1 MRVLIT
7 GVSGFA
13 GRHLA
18 AVCAAEGA
26 EVHGLVRPG
35 GSPAPEGVRAHAAG
49 ISDAAEVAAVL
60 AAADP
65 DLVFHLAGAAS
76 VGRSFGDPMGTWEA
90 NLTGTL
96 SVLEALRAL
105 DDPPRCVVVT
115 SGEIYG
121 RVPVEDLPV
130 DAMTPLNPLS
140 PYGASKGAAD
150 LAAAQYRA
158 GYGLPVIR
166 VRAFNHIGPGQD
178 DRFVVPNVARQI
190 AAAELE
196 GRSELTVKVGNVST
210 RRDFTD
216 VRDVAEAY
224 WLLGTAGDPD
234 VVYQACSGRS
244 RAVRE
249 LVDTLA
255 SLARIDARIS
265 SDAALRREGEQ
276 PDLYGSPAALEALGW
291 TPSRPVEQSLSD
303 ALDWWRAEL
312 AKKER

>member
-1 MRVLIT
+1 MRILIT

-18 AVCAAEGA
+18 AVCAGHGA

-35 GSPAPEGVRAHAAG
+35 GSPAPEGVIAHGTAISDLPAVAAAVAG
-49 ISDAAEVAAVL
+49 IR
-60 AAADP
+60 P
-65 DLVFHLAGAAS
+65 DLVFHLAGASS
-76 VGRSFGDPMGTWEA
+76 VGRSFGDPVGTWEA

-96 SVLEALRAL
+96 AVLEALRAM
-105 DDPPRCVVVT
+105 DTPPRCVVVT

-130 DAMTPLNPLS
+130 DVGTPLNPLS
-140 PYGASKGAAD
+140 PYGASKAAAD
-150 LAAAQYRA
+150 LAAAQYRM

-190 AAAELE
+190 AAAELAGE
-196 GRSELTVKVGNVST
+196 RELVVKVGNVST

-224 WLLGTAGDPD
+224 WLLGAEGDPD

-255 SLARIDARIS
+255 GLSRIDAEIS

-291 TPSRPVEQSLSD
+291 TPGRPIEQSLSD

-312 AKKER
+312 ATKER